1 MAGHLTGIG
10 GGGGVNFATTSTF
23 FPLGVFVAQGQ
34 STTESD
40 VSWITRQAGTWSKL
54 QCYITGNGSASVVMR
69 FRVNNANGN
78 QLLSI
83 GTTANTYFED
93 TSNSDTVAAG
103 DTIDLIYTAANS
115 GTVTL
120 SGGAS
125 TFTPSGSEYVHRAGC
140 LSIGGFA
147 PSFTTA
153 STNFLQAWYDALATT
168 QTDTT
173 SRTAVEVSCTAK
185 NLYANVSTNARTTTT
200 NMRLWKN
207 NAAGNLVIPYTSG
220 QTGIKEDTSNT
231 DSLSAG
237 DTINGCLATA
247 AADSASIVLFNLFV
261 DLTSTTGSVPYIHAV
276 FGNVSANLTRYY
288 PVTGRGT
295 AGVTV
300 EAERQL
306 KAEAAGTFEKS
317 SVTVSAN
324 TVTATSNLRMRVNG
338 NPGNNVRAIGS
349 GATGTFTDTSNT
361 DTVVASDLVA
371 TQLTTGATGTTLS
384 ARQACIMF
392 SLPVSGSKVWWPY
405 MQFVSQIG
413 AAS

>member
-1 MAGHLTGIG
+1 MAGHLTATG
-10 GGGGVNFATTSTF
+10 GGGGVNFATTSIF
-23 FPLGVFVAQGQ
+23 FPIGTFAGQGQ
-34 STTESD
+34 SATEAN
-40 VSWITRQAGTWSKL
+40 VSWITRTAGTWSKL
-54 QCYITGNGSASVVMR
+54 QCYITGNGSASVVVR

-103 DTIDLIYTAANS
+103 DTIAMIYTAANT
-115 GTVTL
+115 GTVTY

-125 TFTPSGSEYVHRAGC
+125 LFTPSGSEYVARVGCITAGT
-140 LSIGGFA
+140 
-147 PSFTTA
+147 SFTTA
-153 STNFLQAWYDALATT
+153 ATDFLQAWCDTLATT
-168 QTDTT
+168 QTDAT
-173 SRTAVEVSCTAK
+173 SKTVVESSCTAK

-207 NAAGNLVIPYTSG
+207 NAAGNLIIPYTSG

-237 DTINGCLATA
+237 DTINGAVSTA
-247 AADSASIVLFNLFV
+247 AADSASLVLFNLYV
-261 DLTSTTGSVPYIHAV
+261 DLTSTTGSIPYIHAV
-276 FGNVSANLTRYY
+276 FGNVNANLTRYY

-306 KAEAAGTFEKS
+306 KAESAGTFEKS

-338 NPGNNVRAIGS
+338 NPGNNVRAIGAS
-349 GATGTFTDTSNT
+349 TTGTITDLSNT

-371 TQLTTGATGTTLS
+371 TQLTTGATGTTLT
-384 ARQACIMF
+384 ARQACITF
-392 SLPVSGSKVWWPY
+392 TV
-405 MQFVSQIG
+405 
-413 AAS
+413 ASANAVKDIIQMGIVPFAR